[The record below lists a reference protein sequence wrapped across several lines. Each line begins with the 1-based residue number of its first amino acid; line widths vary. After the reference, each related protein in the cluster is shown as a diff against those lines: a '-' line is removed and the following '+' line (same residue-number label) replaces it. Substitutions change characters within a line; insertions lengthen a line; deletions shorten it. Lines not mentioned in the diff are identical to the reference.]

1 MLKLI
6 HNQNM
11 ISLFKKNE
19 YTFVIFS
26 AWSMMDVFF
35 VFFFFIKATCTQK
48 PKHSEIKLITDKK
61 KTTQKTRETIQ
72 QVFKNNLMCTVI
84 TKF

>member
-1 MLKLI
+1 
-6 HNQNM
+6 M

-48 PKHSEIKLITDKK
+48 AKTFRDQTNNGSKK
-61 KTTQKTRETIQ
+61 TQKTRETIQ

>member
-1 MLKLI
+1 
-6 HNQNM
+6 M

-35 VFFFFIKATCTQK
+35 VFFFLSRLHVLKK
-48 PKHSEIKLITDKK
+48 PKHSEIKLITDPKK
-61 KTTQKTRETIQ
+61 KTRETIQ

>member
-1 MLKLI
+1 
-6 HNQNM
+6 M

-26 AWSMMDVFF
+26 TCLMVNDGCIFCLL
-35 VFFFFIKATCTQK
+35 FFIKATCTQK
-48 PKHSEIKLITDKK
+48 PKHSKIKLIMDKK
-61 KTTQKTRETIQ
+61 KINKKTRETIQ